1 MFNVQ
6 AGEREKRERVSYQ
19 GDISKSAMQG
29 VRRFKRDEGIVSR
42 MYFTMVLLG
51 VLYGVFAYILMRL
64 GISIVFVSGIVLVM
78 AVVQYYMSDKM
89 VMWSTGA
96 KEVSEDDEPELF
108 EVVKELAD
116 RYEMPMP
123 KVAMIDTEAPNAFA
137 TGRNPKNAL
146 VAVTT
151 GILKRLTKRELR
163 AVLGHELAHVAN
175 RDIKVLAI
183 ANFLV
188 SVTSFLMTMLF
199 FNMLF
204 GGGRSRGGGGS
215 PIFLVYI
222 VTIIVYFLGTLL
234 VLALTR
240 YREYGA
246 DHTGAEISGDPGGLA
261 SALAKIAQG
270 MEYIPDNDLRKL
282 QTANAFLVIPALRGG
297 VGSLFSTHPPIEK
310 RIARLQELER
320 EMRYGFRS

>member
-1 MFNVQ
+1 M
-6 AGEREKRERVSYQ
+6 
-19 GDISKSAMQG
+19 SAMQG
-29 VRRFKRDEGIVSR
+29 VRRFKRDSGIVSR

-51 VLYGVFAYILMRL
+51 VLYGIFAFILMRL
-64 GISIVFVSGIVLVM
+64 GIPILLVSGIVLVI
-78 AVVQYYMSDKM
+78 AVTQYFMSDKM
-89 VMWSTGA
+89 VMWTTGA
-96 KEVSEDDEPELF
+96 KEVAQEDAPELF
-108 EVVKELAD
+108 EMVRELAD

-123 KVAMIDTEAPNAFA
+123 KISIIDTEAPNAFA

-151 GILKRLTKRELR
+151 GILRRLTRRELR

-175 RDIKVLAI
+175 RDIKVLVI

-188 SVTSFLMTMLF
+188 SVTSFLMTMFF

-204 GGGRSRGGGGS
+204 GGRGRDSGGA
-215 PIFLVYI
+215 PIFLAYLA
-222 VTIIVYFLGTLL
+222 TMIVYLVGTLL

-261 SALAKIAQG
+261 SALAKISQG
-270 MEYIPDNDLRKL
+270 MEYIPDEDLRKL

-297 VGSLFSTHPPIEK
+297 VGNLFSTHPPIEK
-310 RIARLQELER
+310 RIERLLELER
-320 EMRYGFRS
+320 EMRYGFHS